1 LSIGFLKKVL
11 TPAVATS
18 AGVKLTIK
26 GERRN
31 NYLLLQREQAIA
43 LLHNLMTEH
52 SATLK
57 GSLAGAD
64 RFGTVLCHNSRD
76 FCVGSRDGTE
86 FASSSGCDV
95 SVAVLALHN

>member
-1 LSIGFLKKVL
+1 MATITAGGLNPNKK
-11 TPAVATS
+11 
-18 AGVKLTIK
+18 
-26 GERRN
+26 ERI
-31 NYLLLQREQAIA
+31 YLLQREQAIA

-64 RFGTVLCHNSRD
+64 GFCTVLCHNSRD
-76 FCVGSRDGTE
+76 FCVGSRDGAE
-86 FASSSGCDV
+86 FASSGGCDV